1 MAKIRKVLF
10 PRKPFVRIYK
20 DVTRIQGTDIQIAHM
35 LSACILALENNGWDV
50 RELKAALIALEKIG
64 DARMEVPDAATE

>member
-10 PRKPFVRIYK
+10 PRKPFVRIDK
-20 DVTRIQGTDIQIAHM
+20 HVTRIQGNDIQIAHM
-35 LSACILALENNGWDV
+35 LSACILALENNGWDM
-50 RELKAALIALEKIG
+50 RKMKADLKTLEKIG